1 MKIRGKTM
9 AKKNKLNR
17 NEELWSWLFISPV
30 LLLFFGFLLLPLLV
44 SFVMSFMQWNIV
56 TTPSFLGFDNFK
68 EIFTDEVFIKS
79 IGNTFIMMIGIPIGM
94 FFSFLLAVAL
104 TRKMRLSGFFKVVYY
119 LPAVTNGVALAI
131 VWKWM
136 FNLEYGLLNR
146 MLMFFGVK
154 NPPNWLGDV
163 NYIKP
168 AYIIMGIWSGLG
180 NTMLLFLASLES
192 IDRTYY
198 EAAELDGANGI
209 VKMFKI
215 SLPLVS
221 PVTFYILIVG
231 IIGGLQAF
239 GSVYVMTPGGG
250 LDNSATTMVYYIWQ
264 KGIEGQ
270 RMGLASSAAW
280 VLAIFTL
287 IITFIQFIGK
297 KYWVKET
304 E

>member
-1 MKIRGKTM
+1 METKR
-9 AKKNKLNR
+9 KLNR
-17 NEELWSWLFISPV
+17 NEELWAWLFVSPV
-30 LLLFFGFLLLPLLV
+30 VLLFFGFLLLPLLV

-56 TTPSFLGFDNFK
+56 TTPTFIGFENFK
-68 EIFTDEVFIKS
+68 EIFSDEVFIKS
-79 IGNTFIMMIGIPIGM
+79 IGNTFFMMLGIPLGM
-94 FFSFLLAVAL
+94 FLSFLLAVAL
-104 TRKMRLSGFFKVVYY
+104 TRKMKLSGFFKVVYY
-119 LPAVTNGVALAI
+119 LPAVTNGVALAV
-131 VWKWM
+131 VWKWI
-136 FNLEYGLLNR
+136 FNLEYGVLNR
-146 MLMFFGVK
+146 ILMFFGVE

-168 AYIIMGIWSGLG
+168 AYIIMGIWTGLG
-180 NTMLLFLASLES
+180 NTMILFLASLES
-192 IDRTYY
+192 IDKTFY

-209 VKMFKI
+209 TKTFKI

-221 PVTFYILIVG
+221 PVTFYILVIG
-231 IIGGLQAF
+231 LIGGLQAF

-250 LDNSATTMVYYIWQ
+250 LDNSATTMVYYIWM

-280 VLAIFTL
+280 ILAIFTL
-287 IITFIQFIGK
+287 ILTFIQFIGK

>member
-1 MKIRGKTM
+1 MKNKR
-9 AKKNKLNR
+9 KLNR
-17 NEELWSWLFISPV
+17 NEEIWAWLFVSPV
-30 LLLFFGFLLLPLLV
+30 VLLFFGFLLLPLLV
-44 SFVMSFMQWNIV
+44 SCVMSFMQWNIL
-56 TTPSFLGFDNFK
+56 TTPTFIGFDNFSDK
-68 EIFTDEVFIKS
+68 VFIKS
-79 IGNTFIMMIGIPIGM
+79 IGNTFFMMLGIPIGM
-94 FFSFLLAVAL
+94 LLSFLLAVAL
-104 TRKMRLSGFFKVVYY
+104 TRKMKLSGFFKVVYY
-119 LPAVTNGVALAI
+119 LPAVTNGVALAV
-131 VWKWM
+131 VWKWI
-136 FNLEYGLLNR
+136 FNLEYGALNR
-146 MLMFFGVK
+146 ILTFFGVE

-168 AYIIMGIWSGLG
+168 AYIIMGIWTGLG
-180 NTMLLFLASLES
+180 NTMILFLASLES
-192 IDRTYY
+192 IDKTFY

-209 VKMFKI
+209 TKTFKI

-221 PVTFYILIVG
+221 PVTFYILVVG
-231 IIGGLQAF
+231 LIGGLQAF

-280 VLAIFTL
+280 ILAIFTL